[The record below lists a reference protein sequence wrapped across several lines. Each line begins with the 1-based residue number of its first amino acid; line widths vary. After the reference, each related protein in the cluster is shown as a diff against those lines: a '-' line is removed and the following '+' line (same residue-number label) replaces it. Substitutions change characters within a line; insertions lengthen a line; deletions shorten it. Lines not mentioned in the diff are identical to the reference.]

1 MNDFQ
6 RGILKAILTSQLSI
20 ETAALESIKSDGDV
34 DSQVGYHLILVQEA
48 KITEI
53 TKQIDDINKQSEY

>member
-20 ETAALESIKSDGDV
+20 ETSVLESIKNEGDV

-48 KITEI
+48 KIAEI